1 MQLVLECC
9 HPLEMC
15 THFPPSFLSHLR
27 CFQSLLFSPFSL
39 FYYWPSM
46 KKVELTVA
54 VSLIVIKYQKP
65 IWPRNKLTWK
75 MGVWGIVCVCVCV
88 CVLRWM
94 EEDCLGFCFLKNT
107 QRFFLL
113 FHILTIRM
121 FSSSIVFFFFL
132 AVPCVMWDLNCPTR
146 DPTLIPSTGS
156 MESYPL
162 DCQGRPSIFVLSYN

>member
-1 MQLVLECC
+1 MECC
-9 HPLEMC
+9 HPFEMC

-54 VSLIVIKYQKP
+54 VSLIVIKYQNP
-65 IWPRNKLTWK
+65 IWPWNKLTWK
-75 MGVWGIVCVCVCV
+75 MGVWGIVCVCVCVCV

-94 EEDCLGFCFLKNT
+94 EEDCLGFCFLKNA

-121 FSSSIVFFFFL
+121 FSYSIVFFFFGCSMCHVGSQL
-132 AVPCVMWDLNCPTR
+132 PNQGSNPHPLHWKHGVLPTGL
-146 DPTLIPSTGS
+146 PGKVQYFCTFI
-156 MESYPL
+156 
-162 DCQGRPSIFVLSYN
+162 

>member
-1 MQLVLECC
+1 MECC

-65 IWPRNKLTWK
+65 IWPWNKLTWK

-88 CVLRWM
+88 CV
-94 EEDCLGFCFLKNT
+94 CFKMDGGRLFGVL
-107 QRFFLL
+107 FFKKYSE
-113 FHILTIRM
+113 I
-121 FSSSIVFFFFL
+121 FSTLSHPHHQNVLIFYSFFFFL

>member
-1 MQLVLECC
+1 MECC

-65 IWPRNKLTWK
+65 IWPWNKLTWK

-88 CVLRWM
+88 CV
-94 EEDCLGFCFLKNT
+94 CFKMDGGRLFGVL
-107 QRFFLL
+107 FFKKYSE
-113 FHILTIRM
+113 I
-121 FSSSIVFFFFL
+121 FSTLSHPHHQNVLIFYSFFFFFGCSMCH
-132 AVPCVMWDLNCPTR
+132 V
-146 DPTLIPSTGS
+146 GS
-156 MESYPL
+156 QLPNQGSNPYPL
-162 DCQGRPSIFVLSYN
+162 HWKHGVLPTGLPGKAQYFCTFI

>member
-1 MQLVLECC
+1 MECC

-121 FSSSIVFFFFL
+121 FSSSIVFFFFWL
-132 AVPCVMWDLNCPTR
+132 FHVSCGISIAQPG
-146 DPTLIPSTGS
+146 IQ
-156 MESYPL
+156 PL
-162 DCQGRPSIFVLSYN
+162 SPPLEAWSLTHWTAREGPVFLYFHIIN